1 MKYYVISGEASGDMH
16 GANLISEMKKLQPNA
31 EFRGW
36 GGDKMEHQGLTLV
49 KHYKELAFMGF
60 AEVIMNLKT
69 ILNNIKLCKKDI
81 IEYKPDAVILID
93 YPGFNLR
100 IAEFLH
106 EKGIKVFYYISPQ
119 VWAWKQSRVK
129 KIKKVV
135 DHLFV
140 ILPFEK
146 PFYEKF
152 DYHVDFVGNPLLDEI
167 GNFKKQYQSEDFR
180 GINKLDER
188 PIIALLPGSR
198 TQEINTKLPMMLSVI
213 DKYPNY
219 QFVIA
224 GAPSQKE
231 EIYQSHIAGNKQVS
245 LIFGKTYPLLMNS
258 HAGLITSGTAT
269 LETALFEVPQVVCYK
284 ANPISYAIA
293 KRLVKIKFIS
303 LVNLIMDKEIVK
315 ELIQHDLTT
324 DNLVSELGK
333 ITEGKG
339 REKMKNNYTSLITKL
354 GGEGASAKTA
364 ELITHYIS
372 Q

>member
-1 MKYYVISGEASGDMH
+1 MKYYIISGEASGDMH
-16 GANLISEMKKLQPNA
+16 GANLISEMKKLDA
-31 EFRGW
+31 SATFRGW
-36 GGDKMEHQGLTLV
+36 GGDKMEEQGMTLV

-60 AEVIMNLKT
+60 AEVIMNLRT
-69 ILNNIKLCKKDI
+69 ILGNIKFCKKDLLD
-81 IEYKPDAVILID
+81 YKPDAVILID

-106 EKGIKVFYYISPQ
+106 DQGIKVFFYISPQ

-152 DYHVDFVGNPLLDEI
+152 NYHVDFVGNPLLDEI
-167 GNFKKQYQSEDFR
+167 GKFKKSYQFEDFR
-180 GINKLDER
+180 ANNNLDER

-198 TQEINTKLPMMLSVI
+198 NQEINTKLPLMLSVVE
-213 DKYPNY
+213 KFPAY

-224 GAPSQKE
+224 GAPSQNP
-231 EIYQSHIAGNKQVS
+231 EIYAEHIKGSKQVS

-269 LETALFEVPQVVCYK
+269 LETALFQVPQVVCYK

-293 KRLVKIKFIS
+293 KKLVKIKFIS

-315 ELIQHDLTT
+315 ELIQHDLSTES
-324 DNLVSELGK
+324 LAQELNTIIDGA
-333 ITEGKG
+333 G
-339 REKMKNNYTSLITKL
+339 REKMKNSYTNLITRL
-354 GGEGASAKTA
+354 GGEGASKKTA
-364 ELITHYIS
+364 TLIS
-372 Q
+372 QYMQ